1 MTYHTGSPQ
10 IGIYN
15 YTFCEKPEEIQP
27 SGSINFSK
35 LNNTILHT
43 KLTTTDSVIV
53 TIYALS
59 YNVCRMLDGYF
70 SLVFEL

>member
-1 MTYHTGSPQ
+1 ML
-10 IGIYN
+10 GIALKAAATN
-15 YTFCEKPEEIQP
+15 MAALGI
-27 SGSINFSK
+27 SSINFSK